1 MTRTGT
7 KPPPKAPSKP
17 TPKPPSKAPSTPAAS
32 SAERPAAG
40 LGDPPAAPVKGR
52 FEWRPEYSVGIE
64 EIDAQHQELF
74 RRAGLFIESLR
85 RQSRQEIGILLSF
98 LRLYAVT
105 HFGAEE
111 AWMREA
117 AYPAAAE
124 HEKQHDRFIKDILVL
139 SDQHEKKN
147 GTGIEPA
154 RVSGW
159 LEKWLKH
166 HVTETDTDL
175 ARHLKACGVPPPS
188 REPEPEDPPA

>member
-1 MTRTGT
+1 MTPTGT
-7 KPPPKAPSKP
+7 KPPPKPAETSAAP
-17 TPKPPSKAPSTPAAS
+17 
-32 SAERPAAG
+32 
-40 LGDPPAAPVKGR
+40 PPAGPEAPAEAGGHGR

-64 EIDAQHQELF
+64 EIDVQHQELF
-74 RRAGLFIESLR
+74 RRAGLFIESLKK
-85 RQSRQEIGILLSF
+85 QSRQEIGILLSF

-117 AYPAAAE
+117 SYPGTAE
-124 HEKQHDRFIKDILVL
+124 HEKQHDRFIKDILAL

-159 LEKWLKH
+159 LEKWLKN
-166 HVTETDTDL
+166 HVTSTDVDL
-175 ARHLKACGVPPPS
+175 ARHLKTTGVPPPR
-188 REPEPEDPPA
+188 RESEPEDPAR

>member
-1 MTRTGT
+1 MTPSGT
-7 KPPPKAPSKP
+7 KRPPKPAPP
-17 TPKPPSKAPSTPAAS
+17 R
-32 SAERPAAG
+32 AERHAEGGPG
-40 LGDPPAAPVKGR
+40 PDAAPPGR
-52 FEWRPEYSVGIE
+52 LAWRPEYSVGIE

-74 RRAGLFIESLR
+74 RRAGLFIESLH

-117 AYPAAAE
+117 GYPGTVE
-124 HEKQHDRFIKDILVL
+124 HEKQHDRFIKDILAL
-139 SDQHEKKN
+139 SDQHEKKS
-147 GTGIEPA
+147 GPGIEPD

-175 ARHLKACGVPPPS
+175 ARHLRASGVPAPKPAA
-188 REPEPEDPPA
+188 DPDRDG

>member
-1 MTRTGT
+1 MARTG
-7 KPPPKAPSKP
+7 S
-17 TPKPPSKAPSTPAAS
+17 KPPSKPAAS
-32 SAERPAAG
+32 PAAPHAG
-40 LGDPPAAPVKGR
+40 LGDPSAAKSRGR

-111 AWMREA
+111 DWMREA
-117 AYPAAAE
+117 GYPGAAE
-124 HEKQHDRFIKDILVL
+124 HEKQHDRFIKDILLL
-139 SDQHEKKN
+139 SDQHEKKS

-159 LEKWLKH
+159 LEKWLKN
-166 HVTETDTDL
+166 HVTSTDLDL
-175 ARHLKACGVPPPS
+175 ARHLRASGVPPP
-188 REPEPEDPPA
+188 RPEPDPEEPPA

>member
-1 MTRTGT
+1 MSSST
-7 KPPPKAPSKP
+7 A
-17 TPKPPSKAPSTPAAS
+17 KPPSKPEPNPASASPGAEGTPAGA
-32 SAERPAAG
+32 AEGP
-40 LGDPPAAPVKGR
+40 GR

-111 AWMREA
+111 AWMRA
-117 AYPAAAE
+117 SGYPATAE
-124 HEKQHDRFIKDILVL
+124 HEKQHDGFIKDILAL
-139 SDQHEKKN
+139 SDQHEKKS

-159 LEKWLKH
+159 LEKWLKN
-166 HVTETDTDL
+166 HVTSTDTDF
-175 ARHLKACGVPPPS
+175 ARHLKATGIPPPP
-188 REPEPEDPPA
+188 PEPEDPPLL

>member
-1 MTRTGT
+1 MTRSSKRPPE
-7 KPPPKAPSKP
+7 KPDV
-17 TPKPPSKAPSTPAAS
+17 PAA
-32 SAERPAAG
+32 ALDPEPGATAPA
-40 LGDPPAAPVKGR
+40 GR
-52 FEWRPEYSVGIE
+52 FAWKPEYSVGIE

-85 RQSRQEIGILLSF
+85 KQSRQEIGILLSF

-117 AYPAAAE
+117 RYPGAAE
-124 HEKQHDRFIKDILVL
+124 HEKQHDRFIKDILAL
-139 SDQHEKKN
+139 SDQHEKKS

-166 HVTETDTDL
+166 HVTELDTDL
-175 ARHLKACGVPPPS
+175 ARHLKASGVPAPAPGLD
-188 REPEPEDPPA
+188 REDAPT